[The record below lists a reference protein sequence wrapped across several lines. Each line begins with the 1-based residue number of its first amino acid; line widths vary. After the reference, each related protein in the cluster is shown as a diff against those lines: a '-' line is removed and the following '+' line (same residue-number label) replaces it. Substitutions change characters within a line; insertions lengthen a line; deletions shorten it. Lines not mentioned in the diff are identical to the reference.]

1 MNWCHVVCA
10 FLCLPYFAWHN
21 AHLTRL
27 THVASNEEPVFFT
40 TKHWRGTGFAK
51 AVWSAIASC
60 RALLGGPEKPR
71 TEEPVVKGKQENR
84 AAAAE
89 YRAKSCGSSAGGR
102 AESGAPHSSLQE
114 ADMKLE
120 AIQRLFWKI
129 ILGRLWKPAGSVR
142 FSKMMLPSE
151 ATHLENGFEP
161 RSAVMASD
169 GFGQKSYLLS
179 RSSQEILRNFRC
191 SSNAVGVPSFTDG
204 LKAAWKRRSKEG

>member
-1 MNWCHVVCA
+1 MNWYHAVRA

-71 TEEPVVKGKQENR
+71 TEEPVVKGKQENG

-89 YRAKSCGSSAGGR
+89 YRTKSCGSSAGGR
-102 AESGAPHSSLQE
+102 AESEAPHSSLQE
-114 ADMKLE
+114 ADIKLE

-129 ILGRLWKPAGSVR
+129 ILGRLWKPAGLVI

-151 ATHLENGFEP
+151 ATHLRKWIWTQICSHGLRWVWTEVLSPVQVFSGNLEELQMLLECC
-161 RSAVMASD
+161 RSAI
-169 GFGQKSYLLS
+169 FHRWLE
-179 RSSQEILRNFRC
+179 SSM
-191 SSNAVGVPSFTDG
+191 
-204 LKAAWKRRSKEG
+204 KEK